1 MVWGFS
7 IIAVSFS
14 VPLEKV
20 YCLYLELIQDIE

>member
-7 IIAVSFS
+7 IIAVSFP
-14 VPLEKV
+14 VLLEKV